1 MNFSIKIYL
10 LLLLVI
16 VFVFLYAWYLPA
28 NNTKQLILDLPANGV
43 SKSIAVTNDTKIGQ
57 EITLEQSANSIELPV
72 YIGQPSESG
81 IIHLTVLKDSKV
93 ITQQDQYISSDVIF
107 ALPGSGISGDIT
119 LEFVFSGI
127 EKSSDI
133 TIATAF
139 GKYANL
145 SGTVVQYASQ
155 GSNWKLIDTRNGNIS
170 LTFYYNPPKNHV
182 LAILKSS
189 VVPIIGIMVFIILCA
204 RNL

>member
-1 MNFSIKIYL
+1 MRSAWYVFFVVL
-10 LLLLVI
+10 I

-43 SKSIAVTNDTKIGQ
+43 SKSIAVTNDTKIDQ

-127 EKSSDI
+127 EKTRDI
-133 TIATAF
+133 ALATAF

-145 SGTVVQYASQ
+145 SGTVTQYALQ
-155 GSNWKLIDTRNGNIS
+155 GSQWKVLDTRHGNIA
-170 LTFYYNPPKNHV
+170 LTLYHDPQKNHV
-182 LAILKSS
+182 LAMLKSS
-189 VVPIIGIMVFIILCA
+189 VVPIIGIIVLIILCA
-204 RNL
+204 KNL